1 MFSVLGVF
9 SVLGFAVVAC
19 VGLDCELSVFPC
31 FGGFGVFFFAV
42 WTLSHNDHRCVFVR
56 LDLKRFI
63 ACWGGCFHSLQKTPA
78 NPLFFLPAALSWQLA
93 HRAVKVF
100 NLSEIE

>member
-31 FGGFGVFFFAV
+31 FGGFRIFFFAV
-42 WTLSHNDHRCVFVR
+42 WTFSHNDHSFFVCVILKDFMLWFV
-56 LDLKRFI
+56 LWF
-63 ACWGGCFHSLQKTPA
+63 CFL
-78 NPLFFLPAALSWQLA
+78 LGLLLCC
-93 HRAVKVF
+93 
-100 NLSEIE
+100 

>member
-9 SVLGFAVVAC
+9 SVLGFAVIAC

-42 WTLSHNDHRCVFVR
+42 WTLSHNDHSFFVCVVLKGFMLWFVLGFCFLLGLR
-56 LDLKRFI
+56 L
-63 ACWGGCFHSLQKTPA
+63 CY
-78 NPLFFLPAALSWQLA
+78 
-93 HRAVKVF
+93 
-100 NLSEIE
+100 